1 MDFKIVVDES
11 LLKLGLSPKQCK
23 ADNKRMLSA
32 VNDFEDGCWRLEK
45 FEKFIWDNIAQT
57 ALTEAERT
65 ALRDQPQ
72 SLLAAAA
79 KNLRLTDKDPI
90 GEGSELAEV
99 VLYGLMRHKY
109 KALPVVPKIFYKQN
123 SQDNAKG
130 ADSVHI
136 ALNPDGTFSL
146 WFGEAKFYNSIE
158 NARLGSIVKSVK
170 NSLRTDKLKKE
181 NAIIVNL
188 HELDDLGV
196 DADVIEKIKIALGNK
211 ESIDSIKSKINIPIL
226 LLHECDLTKEAI
238 ELSDDYLA
246 KVAKHHHDRA
256 RVYFQKQAKALSDVF
271 KHEEVNF
278 HLILFPVPQKE
289 VVVKAFVRG
298 VDFYKG

>member
-11 LLKLGLSPKQCK
+11 LLNLGLLPKECSG
-23 ADNKRMLSA
+23 NTRILSA
-32 VNDFEDGCWRLEK
+32 VNDFEDGSWRLEK
-45 FEKFIWDNIAQT
+45 FVNFIWDNIAQT
-57 ALTEAERT
+57 ALTEAERS

-79 KNLRLTDKDPI
+79 RNLRLTDKDPI

-136 ALNPDGTFSL
+136 SLKPDGDFSL
-146 WFGEAKFYNSIE
+146 WFGEAKFYNNIE
-158 NARLGSIVKSVK
+158 NARLGKIVNSVK
-170 NSLRTDKLKKE
+170 NSLKTDKLKKE

-196 DADVIEKIKIALGNK
+196 EKGVIEKIKTALGNK
-211 ESIDSIKSKINIPIL
+211 ESIDNIKNKINIPIL
-226 LLHECDLTKEAI
+226 LLHECPLTGGVV
-238 ELSDDYLA
+238 ELSDDYLE
-246 KVAKHHHDRA
+246 KVKVHHHERA
-256 RVYFQKQAKALSDVF
+256 QAYFERQAKALGDVF
-271 KHEEVNF
+271 KHEEVSF

-289 VVVKAFVRG
+289 AVVNSFVSG
-298 VDFYKG
+298 VEFYKG